1 MPVHEKVDRLR
12 PGAARA
18 AALLL
23 VIAALLTRLVVGWA
37 FYEAGHGKLE
47 NPERTIGFFS
57 GLGIPMPEMSAA
69 FVSRLEYYGG
79 LLLVLGLLTRV
90 IAALLSST
98 MVVAL
103 LTAHREEVLG
113 ALKMAEDAP
122 GVMDIAPLPFLIPLL
137 WLIGF
142 GPGPLS
148 LDALL
153 FRRWRKSQASAV
165 ELGS

>member
-1 MPVHEKVDRLR
+1 MRLLETVDRVR

-23 VIAALLTRLVVGWA
+23 VTAALLTRLLVGWA
-37 FYEAGHGKLE
+37 FHEAGHGKLQ

-57 GLGIPMPEMSAA
+57 SLGIPLPEMNAA

-79 LLLVLGLLTRV
+79 LLLVFGLLTRV
-90 IAALLSST
+90 VAALLSST

-103 LTAHREEVLG
+103 LTAHRAEILG
-113 ALKMAEDAP
+113 LLRMAEDAP

-137 WLIGF
+137 WLMGF

-153 FRRWRKSQASAV
+153 FRRWRKSPASA
-165 ELGS
+165 